1 MVGTGNVLGVD
12 AGDPG
17 RSGDFGMQNFTAMP
31 HSSPLMLIRILRH
44 RPQEGAPVD
53 CFFPI
58 AKGYQSLWEAIQGRP
73 ERERED
79 SRGKGPKVRCQDF
92 IPLIILMVRYTL
104 QGRSRDPLLTSGQG
118 TG

>member
-17 RSGDFGMQNFTAMP
+17 RSGKIVMQNFTAMP

-44 RPQEGAPVD
+44 RPQEDADQRPPSKRKATNLFGKQLKDA
-53 CFFPI
+53 
-58 AKGYQSLWEAIQGRP
+58 QSGDG
-73 ERERED
+73 ED
-79 SRGKGPKVRCQDF
+79 SRGKGPNVRCQDF
-92 IPLIILMVRYTL
+92 IPLIILMVPYTL
-104 QGRSRDPLLTSGQG
+104 QRRSRDCLLTSGEG